1 MRHSPAAGDGVGTST
16 MESSWAGFVV
26 MAMLGNL
33 RVVVVVDIVMVW
45 FVRRYADN
53 QELAG
58 VCSKVSDGLRL
69 VFSTRWMYWKH
80 NIPISAQRV
89 ELIYR

>member
-1 MRHSPAAGDGVGTST
+1 MRHSPVAGDGVGSST

-26 MAMLGNL
+26 MAMLGDL

-53 QELAG
+53 
-58 VCSKVSDGLRL
+58 
-69 VFSTRWMYWKH
+69 
-80 NIPISAQRV
+80 
-89 ELIYR
+89 